1 MSGKRPP
8 KKSPLRHLLS
18 FPLLRA
24 GEESTAL
31 LPSAGEILYELAGE
45 NPENLLFGRLRP
57 EEVGKRLRDAGI
69 YEGLAGRGYPDPVLA
84 LECGDPEDQ
93 RIQLF
98 AGRQSRD
105 RLLVEVRLQIRVLR
119 PGERIGPFPDDT
131 VLRMLV
137 IHWLVLSDPDR
148 PFSIGRPRLPGQE
161 RPGLGILSE
170 CLSFLKEIGREIS
183 LDGLLDLPDHFHSAL
198 FYSPTFHF
206 LDPNA
211 EGRFLAMARDLA
223 GIPLALASEAI
234 QEGCLVDTA
243 TSLPVLWEPSE
254 QVMPLRDPLRRH
266 FRTPAYRSVRDE
278 AKSGLRVAIDWDGYR
293 TKIASAGKT
302 GKYP

>member
-1 MSGKRPP
+1 MGGKRPP
-8 KKSPLRHLLS
+8 KESPLRHLLS

-24 GEESTAL
+24 GEKDAPP
-31 LPSAGEILYELAGE
+31 LPSAGEILYELAGV

-57 EEVGKRLRDAGI
+57 EEVGKRLREAGI

-84 LECGDPEDQ
+84 LECGNPEDQ
-93 RIQLF
+93 RILLF
-98 AGRQSRD
+98 AGKQSRD
-105 RLLVEVRLQIRVLR
+105 RLLVEIRLQIRVLR

-131 VLRMLV
+131 VFRMLV
-137 IHWLVLSDPDR
+137 IHWLVLADPDR
-148 PFSIGRPRLPGQE
+148 PFSVDRPRLPGQE

-170 CLSFLKEIGREIS
+170 CLSFLKKIGEELS

-198 FYSPTFHF
+198 FYSRTFRF
-206 LDPNA
+206 LDPYA
-211 EGRFLAMARDLA
+211 EGRFLAMARDLS

-234 QEGCLVDTA
+234 QEGCLVEAA

-254 QVMPLRDPLRRH
+254 QVMPLRDPLRRYL
-266 FRTPAYRSVRDE
+266 RTPEYRSVRDA
-278 AKSGLRVAIDWDGYR
+278 AKSGLRVAIDWDCYR
-293 TKIASAGKT
+293 AKIASAGKT